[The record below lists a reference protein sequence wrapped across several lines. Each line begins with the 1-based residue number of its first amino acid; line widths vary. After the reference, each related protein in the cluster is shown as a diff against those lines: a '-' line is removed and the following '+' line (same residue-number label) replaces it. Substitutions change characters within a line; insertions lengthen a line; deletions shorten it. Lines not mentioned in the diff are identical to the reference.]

1 MNILSIH
8 HIKKSYGVKTLFE
21 NVSFTIEDDDK
32 TGVIGVNGTGK
43 SSMLRIIAGQDTP
56 DEGEVETFGAVRVE
70 YLAQTPEL
78 DPAITVIDQVFR
90 SNTLETNL
98 VRDYERATTDL
109 ARHPE
114 DPALQKRLL
123 TLSDTL
129 DAKGLWN
136 LQSQIETVL
145 TKLGITDF
153 DKPVG
158 ELSGGQ
164 RKRIA
169 LAAVLLA
176 PCDLLILDEP
186 TNHLDNETI
195 TWLETFLKNRK
206 GALLMVTH
214 DRYFLDRVV
223 TKTLELDKGHL
234 YEYTGN
240 YSEFVTKKAERRAF
254 ENIMEQKRQNLYRR
268 ELAWM
273 CRGARARTTK
283 QKARIQRFEI
293 LQAGGV
299 DTSEEVLDLDVAF
312 TRLGRQVVDLSH
324 VTKAFDG
331 QTVISDFS
339 AVLGPSER
347 IGIVGPN
354 GRGKST
360 LLNLI
365 AGRLTPDSGTVALGD
380 TVKLGYF
387 SQESE
392 DMDVDLRAIEYIRD
406 TAEMVETASGATLT
420 AAQMMERFLFDRN
433 AQWVRISEMSGG
445 ERRRLY
451 LLRVLMEAPNV
462 LLLDEP
468 TNDLDIDT
476 LKVLENYLDDFRGAV
491 LVVSHDRYFLDRVCD
506 TIYGFAGGG
515 RITVQ
520 TGNYSDF
527 AAKHLDKPAADAA
540 LEKKKAPKAGRPK
553 TDQPLRLTYKEQM
566 EYAAIDED
574 MEKLEAKLDAID
586 AELAIPTSDYTH
598 LEELTARKDELE
610 EALLDKMERKERYDA
625 ITEAERAA
633 RKGL

>member
-1 MNILSIH
+1 MNILSINAL
-8 HIKKSYGVKTLFE
+8 KKTYGVKTLFE
-21 NVSFTIEDDDK
+21 DVSFTVEDTDK
-32 TGVIGVNGTGK
+32 TGIIGVNGTGK
-43 SSMLRIIAGQDTP
+43 SSMLRIIAGLDAP
-56 DEGEVETFGAVRVE
+56 DAGEVITFGCVRIE

-78 DPAITVIDQVFR
+78 DPAVTVRDQVFQAG
-90 SNTLETNL
+90 TLETDL
-98 VRDYERATTDL
+98 VRDYEEAADAL

-114 DPALQKRLL
+114 DAQLQSRLL
-123 TLSDTL
+123 RLSDSL

-145 TKLGITDF
+145 TRLGITDF

-195 TWLETFLKNRK
+195 DWLETYLKNRK

-223 TKTLELDKGHL
+223 TKTLELDKGTL

-240 YSEFVTKKAERRAF
+240 YSEFVEKKAARKAF
-254 ENIMEQKRQNLYRR
+254 ENIMERKRQNLYRR

-273 CRGARARTTK
+273 RRGARARTTK

-293 LQAGGV
+293 LKESGV
-299 DTSEEVLDLDVAF
+299 DLSEEVLELDVAF
-312 TRLGRQVVDLSH
+312 TRLGRQVVDLDH

-331 QTVISDFS
+331 KPVISDFS
-339 AVLGPSER
+339 AVLGPDER

-365 AGRLTPDSGTVALGD
+365 AGRLAPDGGSVTLGD
-380 TVKLGYF
+380 TVNLGYF

-392 DMDVDLRAIEYIRD
+392 DMDINLRAIEYIREG
-406 TAEMVETASGATLT
+406 AETVETASGDVIT
-420 AAQMMERFLFDRN
+420 AAQMMERFLFDRY

-451 LLRVLMEAPNV
+451 LLRVLMGAPNV

-476 LKVLENYLDDFRGAV
+476 LQVLENYLDGFKGAV
-491 LVVSHDRYFLDRVCD
+491 LTVSHDRYFLDRVCD

-515 RITVQ
+515 KILVQ

-527 AAKHLDKPAADAA
+527 AAKHQTRMDAPPA
-540 LEKKKAPKAGRPK
+540 EKKKAPKAPRSK
-553 TDQPLRLTYKEQM
+553 TEQPRRLTYKEQKEYETMDADMAAM
-566 EYAAIDED
+566 EDRLTAIE
-574 MEKLEAKLDAID
+574 
-586 AELAIPTSDYTH
+586 AELAVPTPDYTH
-598 LEELTARKDELE
+598 LEELSREKDALE
-610 EALLDKMERKERYDA
+610 DALLAMMEKKEVYDA
-625 ITEAERAA
+625 IAGG
-633 RKGL
+633 K